1 MMSISDVVQM
11 NDSLPRNA
19 LNRWRLA
26 RHQERVG
33 SATECSPNVERYH
46 QFLLISV
53 VRLSLGRGHV
63 RRADVV
69 VVDRKI
75 QELEASAAHA
85 ALPAWEA
92 VNVGPTCRIRSNR
105 TDQSVVLY
113 SSRPVMGFGPR
124 IS

>member
-33 SATECSPNVERYH
+33 SATKCSPNVERYH

-75 QELEASAAHA
+75 Q
-85 ALPAWEA
+85 
-92 VNVGPTCRIRSNR
+92 
-105 TDQSVVLY
+105 
-113 SSRPVMGFGPR
+113 
-124 IS
+124 